1 MSCLR
6 MKYTKLIK
14 LTLICNNSCSVFRSS
29 IPAKQFRSHFSCH
42 FTKIK
47 CSLTFIV
54 IMIDVCKLKFEIY
67 YCHPYEF
74 RHNLIDTC
82 QHVKAALQH
91 TWVEWQLWTTFFV
104 RHCTFS
110 KVLFLFDI
118 CEDTSFRFIVPTH
131 IFWKRQNCIQKEKH
145 ILEMGL
151 FITLEL
157 V

>member
-29 IPAKQFRSHFSCH
+29 IPAKQFRPPFSCH
-42 FTKIK
+42 FTKIG

-82 QHVKAALQH
+82 QHVKL
-91 TWVEWQLWTTFFV
+91 FV
-104 RHCTFS
+104 PKGYFTACCGRN
-110 KVLFLFDI
+110 FLFTI
-118 CEDTSFRFIVPTH
+118 VQLETRNFGHHCQYTVKKCKIGFTLLTSMIDMH
-131 IFWKRQNCIQKEKH
+131 
-145 ILEMGL
+145 
-151 FITLEL
+151 
-157 V
+157 